1 MAADATVMAGGSQPQ
16 PQAQPQAPPRPQ
28 QPAAPEK
35 AAKAAKAES
44 EEEFEDDSEEEVIPA
59 KTSRGGRGRAT
70 KKDVKYA
77 GDDGDGWDD
86 DDSD

>member
-1 MAADATVMAGGSQPQ
+1 MEGGVKKG
-16 PQAQPQAPPRPQ
+16 
-28 QPAAPEK
+28 PAKKKP
-35 AAKAAKAES
+35 AKKEESEESEES

-77 GDDGDGWDD
+77 EDDGDGWDD